1 LDLFIGGRVEPG
13 AYPKPVNSYIL
24 RNEAPQVKFTDVT
37 AQVAPQ
43 LNQIGL
49 ICDALWT
56 DYDNDGWMDLAL
68 AGEFMPVTFL
78 KNQNGKLSSGTR
90 NRNRVL

>member
-1 LDLFIGGRVEPG
+1 LFINDGKGHFQSADQAIPALLKSGSCIKAVDYDRDGDLDLFIGGRVEPG

-49 ICDALWT
+49 ICDAL
-56 DYDNDGWMDLAL
+56 
-68 AGEFMPVTFL
+68 
-78 KNQNGKLSSGTR
+78 
-90 NRNRVL
+90 